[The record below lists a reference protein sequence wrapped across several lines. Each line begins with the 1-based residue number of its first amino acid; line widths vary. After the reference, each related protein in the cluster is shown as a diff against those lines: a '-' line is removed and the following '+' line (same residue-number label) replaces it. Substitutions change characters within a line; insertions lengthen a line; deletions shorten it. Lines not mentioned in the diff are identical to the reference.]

1 MFQAILLNP
10 SRRPG
15 RRKRRG
21 KGAGVETM
29 RRKRVRRS
37 RSRSRSGRF
46 AKRVRRV
53 RKSVRRVRR
62 HRARRHNPAN
72 PWVKRYRR
80 RRTVKRHFRGMR
92 RRRNPFSL
100 GGRKGRFELIP
111 SVKTLTEAAYK
122 GGGAVAAEVVRA
134 TAYSLIGRA
143 SGSVAEDVV
152 GRLVSGAVTGMLAG
166 YVLGARAAAAVVEG
180 TYTVTLFQL
189 ISDAVALATKGAPKI
204 LGVVANPFT
213 SVPTKPLLPGFS
225 IGGGVASGVSGLFG
239 VVPEQNILPLG
250 GVVPEGDITPLG
262 QDEVP
267 ARLRSRF

>member
-15 RRKRRG
+15 RRRRKSTG
-21 KGAGVETM
+21 ATKGSTM
-29 RRKRVRRS
+29 KRKRVRRTK
-37 RSRSRSGRF
+37 SGRF
-46 AKRVRRV
+46 AKRVRRA
-53 RKSVRRVRR
+53 RKSARRVRR
-62 HRARRHNPAN
+62 HNPKN
-72 PWVKRYRR
+72 PMVKRYRR
-80 RRTVKRHFRGMR
+80 KATVKRHFRASPVR

-100 GGRKGRFELIP
+100 GGRKGKFELIP
-111 SVKTLTEAAYK
+111 SVKNLTEAAYK
-122 GGGAVAAEVVRA
+122 GGGAVASEIVRA

-152 GRLVSGAVTGMLAG
+152 GRLAAGAVTGMLAG
-166 YVLGARAAAAVVEG
+166 YVLGAKASAAVIEG

-225 IGGGVASGVSGLFG
+225 LGGGSAPASGVSGLFG

-262 QDEVP
+262 ADEMPV
-267 ARLRSRF
+267 RLRSRF